1 MSNKLGTKNGVGPSR
16 VFLPAGNYPNLLE
29 FLVERF
35 PASTRE
41 GWTRRMLQGTVLDQ
55 TGQALSPDTL
65 YFANQH
71 IYYYRELLKEV
82 VIPFE
87 EGVVY
92 EDDNIVVA
100 DKPHFLPVSPV
111 GPFLQETLLVR
122 LKNRLGI
129 DGLNLAHR
137 IDLETAGL
145 VLFTKRPELRA
156 TYQNLFRDQKINK
169 YYEAIAPIRED
180 LKLPLTYRSC
190 LEESAAFMQMHEID
204 GEPNSETTIELI
216 ESKEGLGRYKLSP
229 VTGKKHQLRA
239 HMNALGIPIKND
251 QIYPVLK
258 EYVPPEMRGYNE
270 PLQLLAKELSFVDP
284 VTNKE
289 RVFQSKLTLL
299 PLNKGSFLDS
309 AG

>member
-16 VFLPAGNYPNLLE
+16 VFLPAGSYPSLLD

-35 PASTRE
+35 PAGTRE
-41 GWTRRMLQGTVLDQ
+41 GWSKRMTQGTVLNQ
-55 TGQALSPDTL
+55 QGEVLSPDAQYL
-65 YFANQH
+65 PNQH
-71 IYYYRELLKEV
+71 IYYYRELQKETP
-82 VIPFE
+82 IPFE
-87 EGVVY
+87 EIVVY

-100 DKPHFLPVSPV
+100 DKPHYLPVSPV

-156 TYQNLFRDQKINK
+156 IYQNLFRDQQIDKF
-169 YYEAIAPIRED
+169 YEAIAPISSD
-180 LKLPLTYRSC
+180 LELPLTYRSC
-190 LEESAAFMQMHEID
+190 LQESSAFMQMHEIA
-204 GEPNSETTIELI
+204 GEPNSETRIELI
-216 ESKEGLGRYKLSP
+216 ESNDGLGRYKLSP

-258 EYVPPEMRGYNE
+258 EYVHPEIRDYSE

-284 VTNKE
+284 LTKKE
-289 RVFQSKLTLL
+289 HLFKSTLSLL
-299 PLNKGSFLDS
+299 PLVKSSFSD
-309 AG
+309 

>member
-16 VFLPAGNYPNLLE
+16 VFLPAGSYPSLLD

-35 PASTRE
+35 PAGTRE
-41 GWTRRMLQGTVLDQ
+41 GWSKRMTQGTVLSQ
-55 TGQALSPDTL
+55 QGEVLSPDAQ
-65 YFANQH
+65 YFPNQH
-71 IYYYRELLKEV
+71 IYYYRELQKETP
-82 VIPFE
+82 IPFE
-87 EGVVY
+87 EIVVF

-100 DKPHFLPVSPV
+100 DKPHYLPVSPV

-145 VLFTKRPELRA
+145 VLFTKRPELRG
-156 TYQNLFRDQKINK
+156 TYQNLFRDQKIDK
-169 YYEAIAPIRED
+169 SYEAIAPIKSD
-180 LKLPLTYRSC
+180 LKLPLTYKSC
-190 LEESAAFMQMHEID
+190 LEESAEFMQMHEVA
-204 GEPNSETTIELI
+204 GEPNSETKIELI
-216 ESKEGLGRYKLSP
+216 EFNEGFGRYKLSP

-258 EYVPPEMRGYNE
+258 EYVHPEIRDYSE

-284 VTNKE
+284 LTKKE
-289 RVFQSKLTLL
+289 HLFKSTLSLL
-299 PLNKGSFLDS
+299 PLVKSSFSD
-309 AG
+309 

>member
-16 VFLPAGNYPNLLE
+16 VFLPAGSYPSLLD

-41 GWTRRMLQGTVLDQ
+41 GWTRRMTEGTVLDQ
-55 TGQALSPDTL
+55 AGEPLRPQAAYLP
-65 YFANQH
+65 NQH
-71 IYYYRELLKEV
+71 IYYYRELQKETP
-82 VIPFE
+82 IPFE
-87 EGVVY
+87 EIVVY
-92 EDDNIVVA
+92 EDDNIVVV

-111 GPFLQETLLVR
+111 GPFVQETLLVR
-122 LKNRLGI
+122 LRNRLGI

-156 TYQNLFRDQKINK
+156 TYQNLFRDQKIDK
-169 YYEAIAPIRED
+169 YYEAIAPIKLD
-180 LKLPLTYRSC
+180 LELPLTYKSC
-190 LEESAAFMQMHEID
+190 LEESPAFMQMHEKQ
-204 GEPNSETTIELI
+204 GEPNSETRIELI
-216 ESKEGLGRYKLSP
+216 DAKDGLGRYKLSP

-258 EYVPPEMRGYNE
+258 EYVHPETRNYSE
-270 PLQLLAKELSFVDP
+270 PLQLLAKELSFIDP
-284 VTNKE
+284 LTHKE
-289 RVFQSKLTLL
+289 HVFKSTLSLL
-299 PLNKGSFLDS
+299 PLDKSSFSD
-309 AG
+309 